1 MLGRIITKIKKFL
14 LFWNASET
22 IEILDN
28 GLVSNIHYY
37 KELPNKRGYLVAN
50 QNLDFSF
57 GSILFEDYLTLNN
70 GYYISSFII
79 DHVLHILNT
88 TLIIK

>member
-37 KELPNKRGYLVAN
+37 KELPNKRGYLV
-50 QNLDFSF
+50 
-57 GSILFEDYLTLNN
+57 ILFEDYLTLNN